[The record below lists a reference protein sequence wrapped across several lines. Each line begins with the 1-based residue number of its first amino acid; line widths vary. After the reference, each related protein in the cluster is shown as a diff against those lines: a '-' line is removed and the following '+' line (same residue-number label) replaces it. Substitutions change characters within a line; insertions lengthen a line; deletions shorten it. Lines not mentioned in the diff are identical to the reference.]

1 MPLFTRRR
9 LQLMLDELYP
19 VLGDAKARD
28 LLNRLEDKRV
38 EQALPAEMELGLLWA
53 IGQMGEL
60 EIEPEWWGGGS
71 RPDAY
76 TEQLVP
82 EKPCAIAI
90 AATSDNAI
98 QAKRRWTMSQLP

>member
-38 EQALPAEMELGLLWA
+38 EQALPAEMELGSSL
-53 IGQMGEL
+53 GN
-60 EIEPEWWGGGS
+60 
-71 RPDAY
+71 RPNGRTRD
-76 TEQLVP
+76 
-82 EKPCAIAI
+82 
-90 AATSDNAI
+90 
-98 QAKRRWTMSQLP
+98 

>member
-1 MPLFTRRR
+1 MPLFIRRR

-19 VLGDAKARD
+19 ALGDAKARD

-60 EIEPEWWGGGS
+60 EIEPEWWGGGN

-82 EKPCAIAI
+82 RKTLRHRNCRDE
-90 AATSDNAI
+90 
-98 QAKRRWTMSQLP
+98 R